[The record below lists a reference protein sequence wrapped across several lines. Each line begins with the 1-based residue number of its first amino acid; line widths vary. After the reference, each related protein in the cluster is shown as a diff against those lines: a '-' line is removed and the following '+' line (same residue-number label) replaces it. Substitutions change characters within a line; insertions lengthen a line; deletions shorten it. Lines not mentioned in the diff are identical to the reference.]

1 MMADSKQ
8 DLLQRAQP
16 WKGHLDRA
24 KRIVGYLLFLPDGAI
39 RFRTGEPDFSSL
51 KDQEYD
57 WTRSVYS
64 GACEQIPNDIPKPL
78 GKHVQTT
85 HYVDANLHH
94 DLAAGKA
101 VTAALHFL
109 NQTPIDAYTKR
120 QSTVETA
127 TYGSEFVA
135 ARTAVDQIIDIRT
148 TFRYLG
154 VPIRDK
160 SYMFGD
166 NRSVVTSSTIPNST
180 ISKRHHLASYHRV
193 REAIAAKYISF
204 HWKDGKSN
212 PADIL
217 SKHWEFATVWPM
229 LKPILFW
236 RGETATQLKGSDRIP
251 STTPGA
257 EPPRDARD
265 SGSARSHSMH
275 LETSSSDRP

>member
-1 MMADSKQ
+1 M
-8 DLLQRAQP
+8 
-16 WKGHLDRA
+16 
-24 KRIVGYLLFLPDGAI
+24 IF
-39 RFRTGEPDFSSL
+39 
-51 KDQEYD
+51 
-57 WTRSVYS
+57 
-64 GACEQIPNDIPKPL
+64 
-78 GKHVQTT
+78 
-85 HYVDANLHH
+85 
-94 DLAAGKA
+94 GKA

-148 TFRYLG
+148 TLRYLG

-166 NRSVVTSSTIPNST
+166 NRSVVSSSTIRNST
-180 ISKRHHLASYHRV
+180 ISKRLHLASYHRV

-204 HWKDGKSN
+204 HWKDRKSN

-217 SKHWEFATVWPM
+217 SKHWEFATVCPM
-229 LKPILFW
+229 LQPILFW
-236 RGETATQLKGSDRIP
+236 RGETATQLKGGDRIP

-265 SGSARSHSMH
+265 SGSARSHSTH

>member
-1 MMADSKQ
+1 MRPSEDIEL
-8 DLLQRAQP
+8 LLQRPMDCLAFME
-16 WKGHLDRA
+16 KKRNELANTGHKVDNETF
-24 KRIVGYLLFLPDGAI
+24 ITHLLNSLPQAEYEGAI
-39 RFRTGEPDFSSL
+39 LVVKERLRGRSCEPAEVEQLLEDKYLSMMYVKDWEEEENDYALFATPAQKKGKKKQFKGRCGYCGEIDFSSL

-64 GACEQIPNDIPKPL
+64 GACEQIPHDIPKPL

-94 DLAAGKA
+94 DLATGKA
-101 VTAALHFL
+101 VTAVLHFL

-148 TFRYLG
+148 TLRYLG

-180 ISKRHHLASYHRV
+180 ISKRHYLASYH
-193 REAIAAKYISF
+193 
-204 HWKDGKSN
+204 
-212 PADIL
+212 
-217 SKHWEFATVWPM
+217 
-229 LKPILFW
+229 
-236 RGETATQLKGSDRIP
+236 
-251 STTPGA
+251 
-257 EPPRDARD
+257 
-265 SGSARSHSMH
+265 
-275 LETSSSDRP
+275 

>member
-1 MMADSKQ
+1 MIQTWHFYHKTARSVQSGK
-8 DLLQRAQP
+8 LL
-16 WKGHLDRA
+16 L
-24 KRIVGYLLFLPDGAI
+24 
-39 RFRTGEPDFSSL
+39 FSSL

-64 GACEQIPNDIPKPL
+64 GACEQIPHDIPKPL

-94 DLAAGKA
+94 DLVTGKA

-127 TYGSEFVA
+127 TYASEFVA

-148 TFRYLG
+148 TLQYLG

-217 SKHWEFATVWPM
+217 SNIGS
-229 LKPILFW
+229 L
-236 RGETATQLKGSDRIP
+236 QLCGPCS
-251 STTPGA
+251 SLSCSGGA
-257 EPPRDARD
+257 RLPF
-265 SGSARSHSMH
+265 S
-275 LETSSSDRP
+275 

>member
-1 MMADSKQ
+1 MSK
-8 DLLQRAQP
+8 L
-16 WKGHLDRA
+16 
-24 KRIVGYLLFLPDGAI
+24 
-39 RFRTGEPDFSSL
+39 
-51 KDQEYD
+51 
-57 WTRSVYS
+57 
-64 GACEQIPNDIPKPL
+64 
-78 GKHVQTT
+78 
-85 HYVDANLHH
+85 DANLHH
-94 DLAAGKA
+94 DLATEKA

-120 QSTVETA
+120 QSTVETT

-135 ARTAVDQIIDIRT
+135 ARTAIDQIIDIRT
-148 TFRYLG
+148 TLQYLG
-154 VPIRDK
+154 VPIIDK

-193 REAIAAKYISF
+193 REAIASKYISF

-257 EPPRDARD
+257 EPPRDVRD
-265 SGSARSHSMH
+265 SCSARSHSTH